1 MSTPTHPAGAP
12 MRYKASFLAGM
23 AAGYILGAKAGRE
36 RYEQI
41 KQAAQKV
48 AGHPKVQQAAND
60 LQQNAVQLFGS
71 ARDKVSEKIG
81 DRELLSWM
89 PGRREIS
96 DENDEGPG
104 PVRAEGSYATDDPWA
119 AATKG
124 ETP

>member
-1 MSTPTHPAGAP
+1 

-23 AAGYILGAKAGRE
+23 VAGYILGAKAGRE

-60 LQQNAVQLFGS
+60 LQHNAVHLFSS
-71 ARDKVSEKIG
+71 ARDKVSERMG
-81 DRELLSWM
+81 DRELPSWM
-89 PGRREIS
+89 PGSQSGNS
-96 DENDEGPG
+96 DEGTGPA
-104 PVRAEGSYATDDPWA
+104 RAGGSYATDDPWA

-124 ETP
+124 ETPDQ

>member
-1 MSTPTHPAGAP
+1 
-12 MRYKASFLAGM
+12 MRYKATFVLGF
-23 AAGYILGAKAGRE
+23 AAGYTLGAKAGRE

-41 KQAAQKV
+41 RQAAQKV

-60 LQQNAVQLFGS
+60 LQQNAVQLFSS

-81 DRELLSWM
+81 DREMPSWM
-89 PGRREIS
+89 PGRRELS
-96 DENDEGPG
+96 DDSEEGPG

-124 ETP
+124 ETPRH

>member
-1 MSTPTHPAGAP
+1 
-12 MRYKASFLAGM
+12 MRYRTSFLAGM
-23 AAGYILGAKAGRE
+23 VAGYILGAKAGRE

-71 ARDKVSEKIG
+71 AKDKVSEKLG
-81 DRELLSWM
+81 DRELPSWM
-89 PGRREIS
+89 PGHRDLSEDS
-96 DENDEGPG
+96 DGGPG
-104 PVRAEGSYATDDPWA
+104 PVRATDDPWA

-124 ETP
+124 ETPRH

>member
-1 MSTPTHPAGAP
+1 

-23 AAGYILGAKAGRE
+23 VAGYILGAKAGRE

-48 AGHPKVQQAAND
+48 AEHPKVQQAAND
-60 LQQNAVQLFGS
+60 LQQNAVQLFSS
-71 ARDKVSEKIG
+71 AKDKVSEKIG
-81 DRELLSWM
+81 DRELPSWVPGHRDLS
-89 PGRREIS
+89 EDS
-96 DENDEGPG
+96 DGAPG

-124 ETP
+124 ETPEQ

>member
-1 MSTPTHPAGAP
+1 
-12 MRYKASFLAGM
+12 MRYKASFLTGM
-23 AAGYILGAKAGRE
+23 ATGYILGAKAGRE

-60 LQQNAVQLFGS
+60 LQQNAVHLFSS
-71 ARDKVSEKIG
+71 AKDKVSEKIG

-96 DENDEGPG
+96 DDSDESPG

-119 AATKG
+119 AATKD
-124 ETP
+124 ETPQH